1 MAAKNKINRRQF
13 LQSTTSLAAGAV
25 VFPYVVPSSAL
36 GKAGTVAPSN
46 RIVMGGIGIGWQGG
60 INMKNFL
67 SKKEVQF
74 VAVCDVDK
82 NHLEEARDTVNK
94 SYDNQDCA
102 VYSDFRQLIAR
113 DDIDAVSISLPDHW
127 HAIPAIAAAR
137 AGKDIFGEK
146 PLSHNLAE
154 GRAICQAVQRYD
166 RIWQTGSWQ
175 RSKPNFHQACELVIN
190 GCIGKVS
197 KVEVGLGGVFKD
209 FAGTAGRQAPEPVPK
224 ELDYDMWLGPA
235 PWAPYCPA
243 RVHKNWRWHLDYGG
257 GRIMDWT
264 GHHVDIAHWGLGFDY
279 TGPVEIEGWGRY
291 LEEDLYNAVIKYE
304 FTCTYANGV
313 KMIISSDLPLGTK
326 WYGEDGWLFVSRGK
340 LKAQK
345 AAVLEEK
352 IGLNGTRLYKS
363 SDHWQNFLDCIKSRQ
378 PTITPCEVAHRSAS
392 VGHLGMIAIR
402 LGKKLKWDPDKE
414 QFLDAPD
421 AERLLSKAMRSP
433 WHL

>member
-13 LQSTTSLAAGAV
+13 LQNTTSLAAGAA
-25 VFPYVVPSSAL
+25 VFPYFVPSSAL

-60 INMKNFL
+60 TNMKNFL

-82 NHLEEARDTVNK
+82 NHLEEARDTVNENY
-94 SYDNQDCA
+94 SNQDCA

-154 GRAICQAVQRYD
+154 GRAICQAVQRYG

-175 RSKPNFHQACELVIN
+175 RSKPNFHRACELVVN
-190 GCIGKVS
+190 GCIGKVY
-197 KVEVGLGGVFKD
+197 KVKVGLGGVFKD
-209 FAGTAGRQAPEPVPK
+209 FAGTAGRQASEPVPK

-279 TGPVEIEGWGRY
+279 TGPVEIKGRGRY

-345 AAVLEEK
+345 PAVLEEK
-352 IGLNGTRLYKS
+352 IGLNGVKLYKS
-363 SDHWQNFLDCIKSRQ
+363 PDHWQNFLDCIKSRQ
-378 PTITPCEVAHRSAS
+378 TTITPCEVAHRSAS

-402 LGKKLKWDPDKE
+402 LGRKLKWDPDKE
-414 QFLDAPD
+414 QFPDAPD
-421 AERLLSKAMRSP
+421 AERLLSKSMRSP

>member
-1 MAAKNKINRRQF
+1 MAGKNKINRRQF

-25 VFPYVVPSSAL
+25 IFPYVVPSSAL
-36 GKAGTVAPSN
+36 GKAGNIAPSN

-60 INMKNFL
+60 TNMKNFL
-67 SKKEVQF
+67 GKKEVQF
-74 VAVCDVDK
+74 AAVCDVDK
-82 NHLEEARDTVNK
+82 NHLEDARNTVNET
-94 SYDNQDCA
+94 YGNQDCA

-127 HAIPAIAAAR
+127 HAIAAIAAAR

-154 GRAICQAVQRYD
+154 GRAICKAIERYG

-197 KVEVGLGGVFKD
+197 KVEVGLGGRFKD
-209 FAGTAGRQAPEPVPK
+209 FAGTGDRQMPEPVPE

-235 PWAPYCPA
+235 PLAPYCPA

-264 GHHVDIAHWGLGFDY
+264 GHHVDIAHWGLGFDN
-279 TGPVEIEGWGRY
+279 TGPVEVKGRGKY
-291 LEEDLYNAVIKYE
+291 LEEVLWNAPIEYE

-313 KMIISSDLPLGTK
+313 KMVVSSDLPLGTK
-326 WYGEDGWLFVSRGK
+326 WYGEDGWIFVTRGK
-340 LKAQK
+340 LNAQK
-345 AAVLEEK
+345 PAVLEEK
-352 IGLNGTRLYKS
+352 IGPNGVRLYKS
-363 SDHWQNFLDCIKSRQ
+363 LDHWQNFLDCVKSRQ

-392 VGHLGMIAIR
+392 IGHLGMIAIR
-402 LGKKLKWDPDKE
+402 LGKKLKWDPAKE
-414 QFLDAPD
+414 EFPDAPD
-421 AERLLSKAMRSP
+421 AERLLSRSMRSP